1 MIKENLFIF
10 SFASQRQI
18 SPAHFSKGANM
29 VVILPTDIFKKILLK
44 SYYEKPLKYL
54 YFCTLQKL
62 RKMCFHCC
70 HMN

>member
-29 VVILPTDIFKKILLK
+29 VVILPTEISKQKLLK
-44 SYYEKPLKYL
+44 SYHQKPLKYL
-54 YFCTLQKL
+54 HFCAL
-62 RKMCFHCC
+62 RKLKKCVFIVVI
-70 HMN
+70 